1 MHKKTMAQ
9 RVVSVTI
16 PAGHQRILIAK
27 PTSLYRIFFSVRALA
42 DDTAW
47 YKSKI
52 SLGDP
57 LFASYYVLDGPAK
70 YFEARGVGVF
80 QGNVWVRN
88 VSTTNLLYSATDI
101 LININ
106 NIKHFVNENK

>member
-1 MHKKTMAQ
+1 MAQ
-9 RVVSVTI
+9 SVVAVTI
-16 PAGHQRILIAK
+16 PSGHQRVLIEK
-27 PTSLYRIFFSVRALA
+27 PRSLYRIFFSVRALA

-47 YKSKI
+47 FKSKI

-57 LFASYYVLDGPAK
+57 SFASYYVLDGPAK

-101 LININ
+101 LI
-106 NIKHFVNENK
+106 